1 MLLTLNQ
8 VLLLVLTIAAVV
20 GITVLVLFL
29 LQLRKTAKEGEKTLV
44 EFQTLARNLNML
56 SEKVSAKVD
65 DLGELVDATRK
76 TAVSM
81 SEAAWFVT
89 SKIIRPSSR
98 IWPVLFPLV
107 RVGWRRLKKKKE
119 DKNGK

>member
-56 SEKVSAKVD
+56 SEKVNSKVD